1 MMKYLEKVYPAWKV
15 KVQESLFKTGNGV
28 TEGHLMLHVDPD
40 VQDFSIQL
48 QNLHSALQE
57 LLSEKE
63 KNEMKPVF
71 IRYFLSDV
79 SNQAASI
86 PEYDHVAVSWVQQ
99 PPLDGSK
106 VGIWV
111 WIQEKVEIKK
121 DISFIVSHN
130 GYNQLWWVQNQNAL
144 PDSEQQTVALL
155 EEYSNVLKRQECEL
169 ERDCVRTWFF
179 VRDIDVNYAGMVKGR
194 NEVFTKNGLTPQSHF
209 IASTGIAGSC
219 EQLKAFVLMDA
230 YAVKGL
236 QEGQL
241 KFLYALTHLNPT
253 YEYGVAF
260 ERGTLIEYGDRK
272 HAFISG
278 TASIDHEGKI
288 LYEGDVIRQAGRV
301 IENIEK
307 LLEEAGMK
315 LENLAHLIV
324 YLRDISDRSVIENYL
339 SEHFSLVPRVMVWAP
354 VCRPGWLI
362 EMEGMAVAENNN
374 AYYKKF

>member
-1 MMKYLEKVYPAWKV
+1 MMKYLEKVYPTWKV
-15 KVQESLFKTGNGV
+15 KVQESLFETENGV
-28 TEGHLMLHVDPD
+28 AERHLMLHVDPE
-40 VQDFSIQL
+40 VKDFSIQL
-48 QNLHSALQE
+48 KNLHSALQE

-121 DISFIVSHN
+121 GISFIVSHN
-130 GYNQLWWVQNQNAL
+130 GYDQIWWAQNQNAL
-144 PDSEQQTVALL
+144 PDSEQQTIALL
-155 EEYSNVLKRQECEL
+155 EEYSGVLKQQECKL

-194 NEVFTKNGLTPQSHF
+194 NEIFTKNGLTPQTHF

-278 TASIDHEGKI
+278 TASIDHNGKI

-307 LLEEAGMK
+307 LLEEAGMG
-315 LENLAHLIV
+315 LDNLVHLIV
-324 YLRDISDRSVIENYL
+324 YLRDISDRFVIENYL
-339 SEHFSLVPRVMVWAP
+339 SEHFPLVPRVIVWAP

-362 EMEGMAVAENNN
+362 EMECMAIAENEN
-374 AYYKKF
+374 ANYKKF